1 MGEGQG
7 GNRVRCEEM
16 VDEGELGGA
25 DEDGR
30 STGVGAL
37 RGGRGFG
44 NQGYLEG

>member
-1 MGEGQG
+1 LGEGQG

-30 STGVGAL
+30 STGVGVL
-37 RGGRGFG
+37 RGGGGFG
-44 NQGYLEG
+44 DQGCLKG